1 MRDGGVSK
9 YANGASTAQVR
20 RTGTD
25 KPMANLRSPT
35 GRRPH
40 QNTLMI
46 TAIAGSTSNST
57 AASAGAGTT
66 APSGR
71 GLDADLAKREIQ
83 LSDWVH
89 CVSASTPRGK
99 AKIEE
104 ISGQISDIK
113 AKMKKAEQAAPPT
126 PAPVAASSGRL
137 LDVYA

>member
-1 MRDGGVSK
+1 
-9 YANGASTAQVR
+9 
-20 RTGTD
+20 
-25 KPMANLRSPT
+25 
-35 GRRPH
+35 
-40 QNTLMI
+40 MI
-46 TAIAGSTSNST
+46 TAIAGSSSAST
-57 AASAGAGTT
+57 VASASAGTT

-104 ISGQISDIK
+104 ISAQISDIK
-113 AKMKKAEQAAPPT
+113 AKMKQAEQAAPPT
-126 PAPVAASSGRL
+126 PAPAAASPARL